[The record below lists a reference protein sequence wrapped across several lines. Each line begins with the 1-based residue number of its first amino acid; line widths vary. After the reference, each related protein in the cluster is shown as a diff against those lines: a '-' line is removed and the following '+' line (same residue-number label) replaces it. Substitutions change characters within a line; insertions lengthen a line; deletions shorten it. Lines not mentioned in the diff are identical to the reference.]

1 MKKMKQIIKE
11 IYGVIWRVIFVLGLM
26 LLTEILWLIWG

>member
-11 IYGVIWRVIFVLGLM
+11 IYGVIWRVVFVLSLM